1 MMPYQDM
8 IIAPFKEGERQDTE
22 SWLLPNDAFEYL
34 ENVFLRRGI
43 IHKRYGT
50 RYFGR
55 VGHKGTPIVIATGN
69 GNQSYAPGVPITPFP
84 IIRGS
89 VIITD
94 AGGQETFHDNGK
106 AEVTANVGV
115 LTGDADG
122 SGTINYATGAWT
134 LTYGAPLAA
143 GNITA
148 NFHYGDATTNR
159 NIRGLFNLEND
170 AQQDICLACDRDN
183 IAAYDTTYN
192 YFVTKPRKDYLTY
205 DYFGNK
211 SNLMWGVGYQD
222 KQYLCDGINSG
233 ASGIWTYDPSLI
245 GGTGAIYRRK
255 FAIAQGDAVVAEAIG
270 VGDSGT
276 AYTATGAGN
285 TSLAKTP
292 IIPGTLAITDALV
305 QENFTETGNGILN
318 GDAGG
323 SGTIDYETGYWTL
336 TYGAVLVAGTVISAA
351 YTAAVSCDYS
361 LIMIPYNR
369 RLVLFNTRETTN
381 NGTTYT
387 DHNQRAR
394 WSKTASET
402 RWRADI
408 GGEGSSLDAATNES
422 IISAAMLRGVVIVA
436 FERSIW
442 LLETTGYASIPFRWR
457 RLAGNLEIN
466 SLLGTIVTEEMVY
479 FVGCG
484 GIYGC
489 DGVRVKRVDMKIP
502 DFTNDNL
509 ALTYV
514 NNCCSAYDMKIEQ
527 GLISYTAIDE
537 TSHVNTR
544 MLVLGVDDGWF
555 SEYDYGMYALGRY
568 THNSGTT
575 WAELYARTKT
585 WDTEVIS
592 GKTWAEIYQQA
603 KEDLVL
609 GGNSEGYVYTVNDTS
624 ASTNNVKE
632 VEKYYNFTIRSKKYS
647 PFVQAGEKTSW
658 GYLDMLVD
666 RTDFAA
672 CKVRIFTGESDGVTA
687 EKLVTF
693 QSDKI
698 QDKIWKRVITKNT
711 ANAHGFELTMDGDQM
726 DQANICG
733 SGFRIHAFKLGF
745 RPAGT
750 VRHS

>member
-1 MMPYQDM
+1 M

-43 IHKRYGT
+43 IHKRYGS

-55 VGHKGTPIVIATGN
+55 VGKKGTPIVISAGTGA
-69 GNQSYAPGVPITPFP
+69 QSYVPGALIAPTP

-106 AEVTANVGV
+106 NEVTANVGV
-115 LTGDADG
+115 LTGDAGG
-122 SGTINYATGAWT
+122 SGTINYATGTWT
-134 LTYGAPLAA
+134 LNYGAPLAA

-148 NFHYGDATTNR
+148 NYHYGDATSNR
-159 NIRGLFNLEND
+159 NIRGIFNLEND
-170 AQQDICLACDRDN
+170 DQQDICLACDRDN
-183 IAAYDTTYN
+183 IAAFDTTYN
-192 YFVTKPRKDYLTY
+192 YFVTKPLKDYLTY
-205 DYFGNK
+205 NYFGNK

-233 ASGIWTYDPSLI
+233 ASGIWTYDPSLV

-255 FAIAQGDAVVAEAIG
+255 FAIAQGTAVAAEAIG
-270 VGDSGT
+270 VGDGGT
-276 AYTATGAGN
+276 VYTATSAGS
-285 TSLAKTP
+285 TTLAKTP
-292 IIPGTLAITDALV
+292 IIAGTLTVTDALT
-305 QENFTETGNGILN
+305 QEKFTDDGKGVLS
-318 GDAGG
+318 GDDGG

-336 TYGAVLVAGTVISAA
+336 TYGNLLAAATAITAA

-361 LIMIPYNR
+361 LMMFPYNR

-381 NGTTYT
+381 NGVTYT

-422 IISAAMLRGVVIVA
+422 IVGGAMLRGVVIVA

-442 LLETTGYASIPFRWR
+442 LFETTGYASIPFRWR

-489 DGVRVKRVDMKIP
+489 DGVRVKRVDIKIP
-502 DFTNDNL
+502 DFTSDNL

-514 NNCCSAYDMKIEQ
+514 NNCCSAYDMKLEQ
-527 GLISYTAIDE
+527 GLISYTPIGE
-537 TSHVNTR
+537 NTTTNTR

-555 SEYDYGMYALGRY
+555 SEYDYGMLSLGKY
-568 THNSGTT
+568 TLNSGTT
-575 WAELYARTKT
+575 WAELYAKTKT
-585 WDTEVIS
+585 WDTQYIS

-603 KEDLVL
+603 KEDLIL
-609 GGNSEGYVYTVNDTS
+609 GGNTEGYVYTVNDT
-624 ASTNNVKE
+624 ARSTNEVKE
-632 VEKYYNFTIRSKKYS
+632 VEKYYNFEIRSKKYS

-658 GYLDMLVD
+658 GYLDILVD
-666 RTDFAA
+666 RTSYAA
-672 CKVRIFTGESDGVTA
+672 CKARLFSGESDGVTA

-693 QSDKI
+693 QSDKN

-711 ANAHGFELTMDGDQM
+711 ANAHGFQLTMDGEQM
-726 DQANICG
+726 KPQNANIAA

-750 VRHS
+750 VRQS